1 MIKLLQGVSQMQ
13 ILPINNNRQ
22 TSFQAV
28 NQKYYQWAERD
39 IKKGLGLSGEI
50 LTRIEMDVCWKDI
63 SPRDAIDTIEA
74 IKKIIPKDYEGIET
88 TLNYIKQFLP

>member
-1 MIKLLQGVSQMQ
+1 MRIS
-13 ILPINNNRQ
+13 PINNNNQ
-22 TSFQAV
+22 INSKAV
-28 NQKYYQWAERD
+28 NQKYYQWAKKD
-39 IKKGLGLSGEI
+39 IEKGLGLSAEV

-74 IKKIIPKDYEGIET
+74 IKKIIPNEYKGIDI

>member
-1 MIKLLQGVSQMQ
+1 MRIS
-13 ILPINNNRQ
+13 PINSNNQ
-22 TSFQAV
+22 VSSKAV
-28 NQKYYQWAERD
+28 NQKYYQWAKKDIER
-39 IKKGLGLSGEI
+39 GLGLSAEV

-74 IKKIIPKDYEGIET
+74 IKKIIPNEYKGIDI